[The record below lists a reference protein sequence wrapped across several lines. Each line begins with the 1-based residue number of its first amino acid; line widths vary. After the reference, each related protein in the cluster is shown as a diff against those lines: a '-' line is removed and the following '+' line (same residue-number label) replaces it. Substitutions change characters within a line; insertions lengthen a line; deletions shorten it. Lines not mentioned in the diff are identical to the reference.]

1 MTCKEFEKL
10 VRLSL
15 KSLPRLFKD
24 RLKNIEIV
32 IEQGRSRGR
41 TLGLYQGVPL
51 TERGQG
57 YSLVLPDKITLFQ
70 RAIEEECKTTGADIR
85 IEIRDVVRHEIAH
98 HFGISDERLE
108 DLGIY

>member
-1 MTCKEFEKL
+1 MTREEFEKL

-15 KSLPRLFKD
+15 RTLPKAFKERL
-24 RLKNIEIV
+24 RNIEIV
-32 IEQGRSRGR
+32 VEAGRSSSR

-51 TERGQG
+51 TQRGQG

-70 RAIEEECKTTGADIR
+70 RAIEEECKATGADIR
-85 IEIRDVVRHEIAH
+85 AEIRDVVRHEIAH

-108 DLGIY
+108 NLGIY